1 MKYLNATI
9 KNNIK
14 PIPKSKKGS
23 IKALIKLEIIIKP
36 KMFKEIENKRIII

>member
-1 MKYLNATI
+1 MNAII

-14 PIPKSKKGS
+14 PIPKRKKGF
-23 IKALIKLEIIIKP
+23 IKALIKSEIIIKP

>member
-1 MKYLNATI
+1 NAII

-14 PIPKSKKGS
+14 PTAKSKIGL

>member
-1 MKYLNATI
+1 MIYLNAII

-14 PIPKSKKGS
+14 PIPKSKIGL

-36 KMFKEIENKRIII
+36 KCLKK